1 MGKFSYIP
9 DNIRIGNMEFRRAK
23 SLLNVKY
30 FEIVKWQDNPLYR
43 QENSERY
50 KYDED
55 RKMYKDLKYESTW
68 IDPGCFKHPESCFT
82 IAVFEDDDHNEMS
95 ELRFCDDRP
104 LELDE
109 TEFAR
114 FMKIVR
120 LADKELKEMW
130 QQYDPYTEDV
140 PDTDDLKLTEKD
152 L

>member
-23 SLLNVKY
+23 SLLDVNY

-43 QENSERY
+43 QENSERFE
-50 KYDED
+50 YDEG
-55 RKMYKDLKYESTW
+55 RKMYRDLRYENTW
-68 IDPGCFKHPESCFT
+68 VDPGCFEHPESCFT
-82 IAVFEDDDHNEMS
+82 VAMFEDDAHNEMS
-95 ELRFCDDRP
+95 ELKFCCDRP
-104 LELDE
+104 LELNE

-130 QQYDPYTEDV
+130 QQYDPYTEDI
-140 PDTDDLKLTEKD
+140 PDTDDSKPTEEY
-152 L
+152 